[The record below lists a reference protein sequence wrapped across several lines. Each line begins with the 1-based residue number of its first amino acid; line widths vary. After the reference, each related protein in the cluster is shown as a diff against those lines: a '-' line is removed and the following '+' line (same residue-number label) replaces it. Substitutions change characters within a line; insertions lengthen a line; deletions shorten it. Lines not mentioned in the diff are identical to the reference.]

1 MNRNQQLGFACLWL
15 GLGIALGA
23 LGAHA
28 LKKVVGPAALAVFET
43 GVRYHCLAA
52 LGMLFLAGAH
62 LPEEAARQR
71 AFGWLL
77 LGSVLFSGS
86 LYGLTFNPMQ
96 TPNAAWVKVLGPIT
110 PLGGALQIGTWCW
123 LAWKFLR
130 SRS

>member
-1 MNRNQQLGFACLWL
+1 MNRNQQLGLACLWL

-28 LKKVVGPAALAVFET
+28 LKKVVAPAALAVFET

-52 LGMLFLAGAH
+52 LGLLFLSGAP
-62 LPEEAARQR
+62 LPDEAARTR
-71 AFGWLL
+71 AFRLLL

-96 TPNAAWVKVLGPIT
+96 TPNPAWVKVLGPIT
-110 PLGGALQIGTWCW
+110 PLGGLLQIGTWCW
-123 LAWKFLR
+123 LGWRFMR
-130 SRS
+130 TRT